1 VRQPYTN
8 DMKPKEPKQS
18 QPVMPDRMNICGPGG
33 GITKPED
40 KIYASPTSQMTLRRG
55 RQPRMFIPPGK

>member
-1 VRQPYTN
+1 
-8 DMKPKEPKQS
+8 MKPKEPKQS

-33 GITKPED
+33 NITKPED
-40 KIYASPTSQMTLRRG
+40 KIYATPTSQMTLRRG